1 MYIYVPKTS
10 TRAMA
15 MCLLG
20 THLCTSA
27 LGVSPWILVRI
38 CVHSLHMCTCIHT
51 SECISVHLDRRKRVR
66 VFCAAACALVPPLS
80 DPLRLLLDSEEM
92 SGFCLSLPVEG
103 TFPSQI
109 PHFHSLPSPPCPE
122 P

>member
-1 MYIYVPKTS
+1 MYRYVPKTS

-51 SECISVHLDRRKRVR
+51 SECISVHLDRRKCVH
-66 VFCAAACALVPPLS
+66 VFCVAECALVPPLS
-80 DPLRLLLDSEEM
+80 DTLRLLLDSGDVRIFA
-92 SGFCLSLPVEG
+92 S
-103 TFPSQI
+103 
-109 PHFHSLPSPPCPE
+109 HFL
-122 P
+122 